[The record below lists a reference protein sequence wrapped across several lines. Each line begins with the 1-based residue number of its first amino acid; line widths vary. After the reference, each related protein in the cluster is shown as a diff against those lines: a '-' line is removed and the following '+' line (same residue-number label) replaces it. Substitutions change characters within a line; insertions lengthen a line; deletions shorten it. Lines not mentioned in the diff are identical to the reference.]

1 MSQTVGVPIR
11 VMSVDDHR
19 LMREGIV
26 RILGLSSDIEV
37 VCTAATGEEAIS
49 LFLTSR
55 PDVTL
60 MDLQLKGM
68 TGVDA
73 IRQIRRVQPD
83 ARIIVLTMYG
93 GDEDVFRSLEAG
105 ASGYLL
111 KDAIPEDLIRMIREV
126 HAGQRPISP
135 EMAAIFKARRHRP
148 TLTPREEQVLGLLAK
163 GMRDKEISSELQI
176 SQRTTQVHLRSIFSK
191 LDVHDRT
198 AALAVAVRQGILRLV

>member
-1 MSQTVGVPIR
+1 MINTPIR

-26 RILGLSSDIEV
+26 RILGLASDIQV

-49 LFLTSR
+49 LFLTAR

-68 TGVDA
+68 SGVDA
-73 IRQIRRVQPD
+73 IRQIRRVKPE
-83 ARIIVLTMYG
+83 ARIIVLTMYD
-93 GDEDVFRSLEAG
+93 GDEDVFRSLDAG

-126 HAGQRPISP
+126 HAGLRPISP
-135 EMAAIFKARRHRP
+135 EMAAIFKARRDRP

-163 GMRDKEISSELQI
+163 GMRDKEISSELRI

-198 AALAVAVRQGILRLV
+198 AALAVAVRQGILRLA